1 MLFRSAL
8 DEEDLLGEEVEED
21 VSEFCAHTSEDGVK
35 CRNHAR
41 PGSRYCGI
49 HSDQE

>member
-1 MLFRSAL
+1 M
-8 DEEDLLGEEVEED
+8 DEPVVDEVEED
-21 VSEFCAHTSEDGVK
+21 DGFCLYVDEDGNR

-49 HSDQE
+49 HASLEDE